1 MSGIQGVQG
10 TTGPTG
16 ASGIAGVQGRQGA
29 LGPGGAQGATGPT
42 GSTGAAGL
50 ANYSITAA
58 LSTISIMPYTQSTIT
73 NSIGVSTNTISYI
86 ASMTVPSAIK
96 NKSGILSC
104 YFNVSTTS
112 SFVVGSY
119 FDYGLYLDGVSLG
132 MGDSQ
137 ISRYS
142 QTSTYSVAMS
152 WNGLS
157 LGTNAITPYKPIT
170 IPVSIGA
177 NSCNLQI
184 GIKNSSVAL
193 SATAV
198 APSATVSNVITTT
211 GSNFYTVPAG
221 AQGVYVYLW
230 GAGGGGRADA
240 YAGVGSAGGGGGF
253 VSGFY
258 SCSAGTNLITV
269 VGAVGGSAGSS
280 GATSNGGPGNYY
292 GAGAPGG
299 GFSGLFLSNAGGIA
313 QSNAIAIAGGG
324 GGGGFEF
331 GYNGNPKYGGYGGYT
346 SGGNVGKDDGTL
358 ASASYSG
365 GSQTAGGLGDAVGT
379 ALTGGTSFVGGGGG
393 GWYGGSG
400 NGNGYGGTGG
410 SSYIGNINGASGGV
424 GLTSGTSNENGIT
437 LIYTTMPSSNAFPGG
452 RTNSYYVSGKGVG
465 NGSGPGLVVLVPAVS
480 VIKATIGMAASIV
493 C

>member
-1 MSGIQGVQG
+1 MSGIQGAQG
-10 TTGPTG
+10 SLGPTG

-29 LGPGGAQGATGPT
+29 LGPGGAQGATGPI
-42 GSTGAAGL
+42 GPTGAAGL
-50 ANYSITAA
+50 ANYSSVPS
-58 LSTISIMPYTQSTIT
+58 LSTISIMPYTQSSIT
-73 NSIGVSTNTISYI
+73 NTIGISTNTISYI
-86 ASMTVPSAIK
+86 ASMTLPPAIK
-96 NKSGILSC
+96 NKSGLLSC

-112 SFVVGSY
+112 SFMAGAY
-119 FDYGLYLDGVSLG
+119 FDYGLYLDGVSLA

-137 ISRYS
+137 IARYS
-142 QTSTYSVAMS
+142 QISTYSVAMS
-152 WNGLS
+152 WNGLT
-157 LGTNAITPYKPIT
+157 LGSNATTPYKPIT
-170 IPVSIGA
+170 IPISIGA

-193 SATAV
+193 SGAAV
-198 APSATVSNVITTT
+198 APSATTSNVITTT

-280 GATSNGGPGNYY
+280 GATSNGGPGNYF

-313 QSNAIAIAGGG
+313 QSNAIAIAAGG

-331 GYNGNPKYGGYGGYT
+331 VYNGNPKYGGYGGYT
-346 SGGNVGKDDGTL
+346 SGGNVGKDDGTV
-358 ASASYSG
+358 ASSSFSG

-379 ALTGGTSFVGGGGG
+379 ALTGGTSYVGGGGG

-410 SSYIGNINGASGGV
+410 SSYLGNINGASGGV
-424 GLTSGTSNENGIT
+424 GLTSGTSNENGTT
-437 LIYTTMPSSNAFPGG
+437 LTYTTMPASNAFPGG
-452 RTNSYYVSGKGVG
+452 KTNSYYVSGKGVG

-480 VIKATIGMAASIV
+480 VIKATVGMAASIV

>member
-1 MSGIQGVQG
+1 MSGIQGAQG
-10 TTGPTG
+10 SLGPTG
-16 ASGIAGVQGRQGA
+16 ASGIAGVQGRQGP
-29 LGPGGAQGATGPT
+29 LGPGGAQGATGPI
-42 GSTGAAGL
+42 GPTGAAGL
-50 ANYSITAA
+50 ANFSSVPT
-58 LSTISIMPYTQSTIT
+58 LSTISIIPYTQSSIT
-73 NSIGVSTNTISYI
+73 NTIGISTNTISYI
-86 ASMTVPSAIK
+86 ASLTLPPAV
-96 NKSGILSC
+96 KSKAGLLSC
-104 YFNVSTTS
+104 YFNLSTTS
-112 SFVVGSY
+112 SFMTGAY
-119 FDYGLYLDGVSLG
+119 FDYGLYLDGVSLA

-137 ISRYS
+137 IARYS
-142 QTSTYSVAMS
+142 QISTYSVAMS

-157 LGTNAITPYKPIT
+157 LGTNAITPYDPIT

-193 SATAV
+193 SGAAL
-198 APSATVSNVITTT
+198 APNALSNVITTT

-230 GAGGGGRADA
+230 GAGGGGREDA
-240 YAGVGSAGGGGGF
+240 YAGPGSAGGGGGF

-269 VGAVGGSAGSS
+269 VGAVGGSSGSS

-324 GGGGFEF
+324 GGGGFVF
-331 GYNGNPKYGGYGGYT
+331 QYNGWPKYGGHGGYT
-346 SGGNVGKDDGTL
+346 SGGNVRKDDGTY

-410 SSYIGNINGASGGV
+410 SSYLGNINGATGGI
-424 GLTSGTSNENGIT
+424 GLTSGTSNENGTT
-437 LIYTTMPSSNAFPGG
+437 LTFNTMPSSNAFAGG
-452 RTNSYYVSGKGVG
+452 RTNTYYVAGKGVG
-465 NGSGPGLVVLVPAVS
+465 NGSGPGLVVLVPLAS
-480 VIKATIGMAASIV
+480 IKATVGVAASIV